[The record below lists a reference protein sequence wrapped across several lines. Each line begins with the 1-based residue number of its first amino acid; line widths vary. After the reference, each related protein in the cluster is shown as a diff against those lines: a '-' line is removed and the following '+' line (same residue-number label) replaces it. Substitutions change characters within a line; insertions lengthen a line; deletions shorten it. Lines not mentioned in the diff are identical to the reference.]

1 MKVLHIFRSSPAHE
15 TLRLVDAVSKGNS
28 CLKIHLFDA
37 GIEYDELIKMVFA
50 ADRVISWW

>member
-37 GIEYDELIKMVFA
+37 GIEYDELVRMVFA